1 MINIIVAIIGI
12 FGLFIFVEFGI
23 EFWGRIS
30 DFGLFCYLILLVILL
45 WSAIKLYRKSDRRL
59 RARVGFP
66 FNWKSKIIFIIFSLL
81 FGFAW
86 FFLTADFFDGSDW
99 IMIPIAILIFT
110 FAYIYSNYYYSETA
124 EEGLVENENEEFGEE
139 EYEDEEKYEEE
150 ESFEEGYGGEED
162 LDRKYA
168 NILGL
173 KGKVTF
179 TNIKNS
185 YKNKMKEYHPDK
197 VANLGDK
204 LKDVAEKESKLI
216 NEAYE
221 YFKKKHS

>member
-45 WSAIKLYRKSDRRL
+45 WSAIKLYKSDNMWYMWWSRT
-59 RARVGFP
+59 
-66 FNWKSKIIFIIFSLL
+66 IFIIFSLL

-99 IMIPIAILIFT
+99 FMIPIAILIFT

-124 EEGLVENENEEFGEE
+124 EEGLVENENEEFDEE

>member
-45 WSAIKLYRKSDRRL
+45 WSAIKLYKSDNMWYMWWSRT
-59 RARVGFP
+59 
-66 FNWKSKIIFIIFSLL
+66 IFIIFSLL

-124 EEGLVENENEEFGEE
+124 EEGLVENENEEFDEE

>member
-45 WSAIKLYRKSDRRL
+45 WSAIKLYKSDNMWYMWWSRT
-59 RARVGFP
+59 
-66 FNWKSKIIFIIFSLL
+66 IFIIFSLL

>member
-12 FGLFIFVEFGI
+12 FGLFIFVGFGI

-45 WSAIKLYRKSDRRL
+45 WSAIKLYKSDNMWYMWWSRT
-59 RARVGFP
+59 
-66 FNWKSKIIFIIFSLL
+66 IFIIFSLL

-99 IMIPIAILIFT
+99 FMIPIAILIFT